1 MKEKKYL
8 MVIDYKLGEVL
19 YRIKQII
26 STEEFYNTKI
36 LVDTGDQLPDGITL
50 KYVVISITC
59 VVKDDGKFYPEL
71 FLKEALL
78 LK

>member
-1 MKEKKYL
+1 

-50 KYVVISITC
+50 KYVVI
-59 VVKDDGKFYPEL
+59 
-71 FLKEALL
+71 
-78 LK
+78 